1 MPWVELTRRFKS
13 NRAAAA
19 RLHAEWKRRKPGA
32 ARKIDPESLA
42 TKLGDLRRGKRGW
55 WEKRR
60 DVLGLLAEL
69 LECDAS
75 ALLGTSTTPVGLDF
89 PEFPGLRP
97 LAVGEAPCRLWLEG
111 WLCDLAVAPLRG
123 STRGRWIHAPA
134 GMGKSLTIRW
144 LLARGSP
151 GVVAVSL
158 RRLVE
163 VAAHRNVT
171 EPLVAE
177 VDERDPAGDEETL
190 RTLGSRRA
198 PTIILAPF
206 ELPAP
211 RLGGLPRIFEMDG
224 WERLSP
230 PFRPAER
237 ELLLQWVDARLEESD
252 GDSRLLVEDVREWLD
267 RHDPRAQLV
276 ATPADL
282 LALCFDYHVHGGET
296 IALGRRARRW
306 LAGVTASHAGEART
320 RALVE
325 RTFVALCAIDMT
337 DRSLARGQL
346 GAEEWEA
353 RVPASVQS
361 GEGPREGAAVLV
373 ERLREAG
380 LLRGGHRG
388 QVLGPTWVARGLSSD
403 ALRSLLEGDDPAP
416 WGLVALDAS
425 RRELVDLA
433 LDQLSSPAL
442 NALIRKVVQEPGTTC
457 PLGWIG
463 AREATFAAAARRFEL
478 PGFELS
484 QREHATWQRLALLVL
499 ANFMVQGRQA
509 LPRTPAD
516 VAVWRS
522 LAWLFSLRVPPPAS
536 LPERGF
542 GWYFPGWVQRLDIAE
557 MPRSWPMS
565 NKLPDEPPP
574 EVARIVALSSE
585 VVARLADPPPDLDWP
600 RVLLPAALLVA
611 PERDWRLPPQ
621 VVSTLRD
628 SWEERVLLHQVSQL
642 PDAQRGAIAGLL
654 WEIAARVHA
663 PPNEV
668 IPVTLRLA
676 RMKNTAPGLLAFILE
691 HLPAAVLE
699 RNIQTD
705 GLLRS
710 DAEVDDLRLLPRPL
724 RRRVVAAALA
734 QPTPDSSRWLVARG
748 LAPLLDAED
757 LDLIVELVQR
767 SEVYTAAEFT
777 DFVWA
782 VDPDR
787 ARREA
792 TVAFRVGRPAAQA
805 WFSYAPR
812 RELAALLDLVDAADP
827 PLPEWVSEWA
837 WARLPHGGLAAER
850 LYALA
855 LHRP

>member
-1 MPWVELTRRFKS
+1 MPWDELTRRFKS

-19 RLHAEWKRRKPGA
+19 RLHAEWKRRKPGQ

-55 WEKRR
+55 WERRR

-97 LAVGEAPCRLWLEG
+97 LAVGEAPCRLWREG

-123 STRGRWIHAPA
+123 STRGRWIHALA

-144 LLARGSP
+144 LVARGGP
-151 GVVAVSL
+151 GMVVVSL

-171 EPLVAE
+171 EPLVIE
-177 VDERDPAGDEETL
+177 VDERDPTGDEEAL

-198 PTIILAPF
+198 PTVILAPF

-224 WERLSP
+224 WERLAP

-252 GDSRLLVEDVREWLD
+252 GDTRLLVEDVREWLD

-282 LALCFDYHVHGGET
+282 LALCFDFHVHGSET

-320 RALVE
+320 RALLE
-325 RTFVALCAIDMT
+325 RTFVALCAVDMT
-337 DRSLARGQL
+337 DRALARGQL

-361 GEGPREGAAVLV
+361 GDGPRQGAAVLV

-380 LLRGGHRG
+380 LLRGGNRG
-388 QVLGPTWVARGLSSD
+388 QVLAPTWVARGLSGD

-416 WGLVALDAS
+416 WGLIALDAS
-425 RRELVDLA
+425 RRELVDLV
-433 LDQLSSPAL
+433 LDQLSPPVL
-442 NALIRKVVQEPGTTC
+442 NALIRKVVQVPGTPC

-463 AREATFAAAARRFEL
+463 AREAAFAAAARRFEL
-478 PGFELS
+478 PRFELPR
-484 QREHATWQRLALLVL
+484 REYDSWQRLALLVF
-499 ANFMVQGRQA
+499 ADFTAQGRSA
-509 LPRTPAD
+509 VPHHPAEIE
-516 VAVWRS
+516 VWRS
-522 LAWLFSLRVPPPAS
+522 LAWLFSLHVPPPAS
-536 LPERGF
+536 LPERGL
-542 GWYFPGWVQRLDIAE
+542 GWWFPGWVQRLDIAE
-557 MPRSWPMS
+557 MPRSWPWS
-565 NKLPDEPPP
+565 NKPPDEPQP
-574 EVARIVALSSE
+574 EVARMVTLAPA
-585 VVARLADPPPDLDWP
+585 VVERLPAPPPDLDWP
-600 RVLLPAALLVA
+600 RVLLPAALMVA
-611 PERDWRLPPQ
+611 PGRDWRLPPQ

-628 SWEERVLLHQVSQL
+628 SWEERVFLHQVSQL

-654 WEIAARVHA
+654 WELAARVHA

-676 RMKNTAPGLLAFILE
+676 RMRNTAPGLLPFILE
-691 HLPAAVLE
+691 HLPAEILE
-699 RNIQTD
+699 RTIQSD
-705 GLLRS
+705 DLFRS
-710 DAEVDDLRLLPRPL
+710 DTEVDDLRMLPRRL

-734 QPTPDSSRWLVARG
+734 RPTPDSSRWFVARG
-748 LAPLLDAED
+748 LAPLLDADD
-757 LDLIVELVQR
+757 LDLIVELVQQ

-782 VDPDR
+782 VAPDR

-792 TVAFRVGRPAAQA
+792 AVAFRVRGPAAQA
-805 WFSYAPR
+805 WFSHAPR
-812 RELAALLDLVDAADP
+812 GELAALLDLVDAADP
-827 PLPEWVSEWA
+827 PLPEWVAEWA
-837 WARLPHGGLAAER
+837 WARLLHGGLAAER
-850 LYALA
+850 LYSLA
-855 LHRP
+855 LQRP